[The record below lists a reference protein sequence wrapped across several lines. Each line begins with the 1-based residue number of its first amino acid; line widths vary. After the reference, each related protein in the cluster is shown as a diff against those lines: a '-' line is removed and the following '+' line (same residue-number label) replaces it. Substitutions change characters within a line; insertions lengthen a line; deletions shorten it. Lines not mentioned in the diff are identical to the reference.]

1 MSEVVIESVRET
13 RIPLAGRDLTVE
25 TVSLEQGEY
34 GTRVVDNTG
43 DQRHSGMKVGGWV
56 INGVYMPTSNWEAAM
71 SSHREAVRAA
81 TYEQIEPR
89 RTS

>member
-1 MSEVVIESVRET
+1 MNEVVIESIRET

-25 TVSLEQGEY
+25 TVILEQGDY
-34 GTRVVDNTG
+34 STRVVDTSG
-43 DQRHSGMKVGGWV
+43 DKRHSGMKVGGWV
-56 INGVYMPTSNWEAAM
+56 IDVMHVPAANREAAM